1 MRKVKLFVATA
12 LLTLS
17 MGITAFAGTWQ
28 AQENGQWKYQN
39 DDGSYATGWI
49 EDSGKN
55 YYLDT
60 NGIMLANTTTPDGK
74 RVGADGSLIPAP
86 LFEFDA
92 EKWHIK
98 YTGYELSSDY
108 EGKSCIIVY
117 YDYTNKATEPMSAMS
132 AWIGLNAYQNG
143 VQMKGTVISSADENQ
158 SVENEYKKIMP
169 GYTLNIGDAFLL
181 SDTSPITFI
190 VEDIFDWSDNAP
202 SVTAILNIE

>member
-1 MRKVKLFVATA
+1 M
-12 LLTLS
+12 
-17 MGITAFAGTWQ
+17 
-28 AQENGQWKYQN
+28 
-39 DDGSYATGWI
+39 
-49 EDSGKN
+49 
-55 YYLDT
+55 
-60 NGIMLANTTTPDGK
+60 
-74 RVGADGSLIPAP
+74 IPAP

-92 EKWHIK
+92 EEWHIK